1 MEIKGNRQILC
12 SGGFGTMGYSL
23 PACIGAAIGN
33 KSRKVV
39 GVFGDGSFQM
49 SFFELGTLV
58 QEHVNPIMILFNNS
72 GLGMVREIQR
82 KLETKEYGVGLPKN
96 PDFAAIVRAYGI
108 EAYRIDDPDKVEQIL
123 KQAIASGKPQFLEF
137 IVSDKEST
145 L

>member
-12 SGGFGTMGYSL
+12 SGGFGTMGYLL

-58 QEHVNPIMILFNNS
+58 QEYVNPIMILFNNS